1 MTQASALGSL
11 ILRLY
16 DAVLFLDRRRAR
28 RAWRSSQARSA
39 TKRRSSRT
47 PSQPLVEYGSA
58 RAALERCGARR
69 GSGRYTVQRTRAAPR
84 ALSPSRP
91 RPPNPCQSNVS
102 LAVMKDAP
110 ECVICLDELELGFT
124 LFMAVRPQL
133 PFQLAAG
140 ELGKV
145 PDPGGPCQLLGLLGP
160 LRLY

>member
-1 MTQASALGSL
+1 
-11 ILRLY
+11 
-16 DAVLFLDRRRAR
+16 
-28 RAWRSSQARSA
+28 
-39 TKRRSSRT
+39 
-47 PSQPLVEYGSA
+47 LVEYGSA